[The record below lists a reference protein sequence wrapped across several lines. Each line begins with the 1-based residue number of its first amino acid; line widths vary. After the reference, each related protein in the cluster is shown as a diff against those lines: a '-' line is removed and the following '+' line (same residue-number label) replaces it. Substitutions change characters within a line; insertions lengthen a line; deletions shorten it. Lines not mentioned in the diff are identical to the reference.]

1 MVGRTA
7 CRHQARVAPAA
18 DTISAVTTDAT
29 TGDSVATVGNM
40 RLQWT
45 PCSWNGTICTYVG
58 QGTNPAGSARS
69 SGSTLHVELQ
79 YDVSNLLFLPT
90 TFRFGSLT
98 VAMPTGLPE
107 YRVSIMVE

>member
-1 MVGRTA
+1 
-7 CRHQARVAPAA
+7 
-18 DTISAVTTDAT
+18 VTTDAT

-107 YRVSIMVE
+107 YRVSVMVE